1 VTTVNGPS
9 EGYPSL
15 IGEHP
20 LIQKINQLVKK
31 VATTDATIL
40 IMGESGTGKELVAR
54 AIHAHS
60 PRADRPF
67 IPVNCGAIPAELLES
82 EMFGHERGA
91 FTGAVGQRAG
101 MFQLANGGTIFLDE
115 VGEMSATLQVK
126 LLRVLQDREVRP
138 VGADRV
144 LKVDVRVIAASNKEL
159 AAEVETGNFR
169 EDLFYRLQVIPI
181 IMPPLR
187 ERRSDIPLLIRHFL
201 EKHNRKRPG
210 PRAAEIAEEAMVH
223 LWEYDWPGNVRELEN
238 LLERLVILSEEGR
251 IGVEHLPPS
260 IRSFISEKKIP
271 RPTLGEEGLDLNTA
285 VEEFENRLIEEAL
298 RRTKGNKQAAARL
311 LGLKRT
317 TLVAK
322 LRRRRGEVAPGE
334 EEDDEQTEVQE

>member
-1 VTTVNGPS
+1 VTTVNGAS
-9 EGYPSL
+9 ESYPYL
-15 IGEHP
+15 IGEHS
-20 LIQKINQLVKK
+20 LIQKITVLVKK
-31 VATTDATIL
+31 VAVTDATIL

-54 AIHAHS
+54 AIHSAS
-60 PRADRPF
+60 PRSDRPF

-91 FTGAVGQRAG
+91 FTGAIGQRAG

-115 VGEMSATLQVK
+115 VGEMNPTLQVK

-144 LKVDVRVIAASNKEL
+144 MKVDVRVIAASNKEL
-159 AAEVETGNFR
+159 AAEVEAGNFR

-181 IMPPLR
+181 VMPPLR
-187 ERRSDIPLLIRHFL
+187 ERRSDIPLLVRHFL

-210 PRAAEIAEEAMVH
+210 RPAEIAEEAMVH

-238 LLERLVILSEEGR
+238 LLERLVILSEDGR
-251 IGVEHLPPS
+251 IDVDHLPPS
-260 IRSFISEKKIP
+260 VRSFISEKKIP
-271 RPTLGEEGLDLNTA
+271 RPTLGEEGLDLNSA

-322 LRRRRGEVAPGE
+322 LRRRKGLPPE
-334 EEDDEQTEVQE
+334 EAEDEQEVSE